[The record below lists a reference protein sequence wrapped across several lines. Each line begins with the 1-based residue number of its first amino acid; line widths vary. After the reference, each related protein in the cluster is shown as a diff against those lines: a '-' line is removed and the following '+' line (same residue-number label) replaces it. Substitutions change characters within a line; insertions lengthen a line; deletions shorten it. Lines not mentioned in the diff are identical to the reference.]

1 MKKIL
6 VLISLL
12 IFVSCQKE
20 QKLPPVKRSQAPA
33 QYDFSKKNT
42 KSQNASDDFSD
53 LKKKKEDESCDTE
66 EEITKKLAE
75 PKQEAF
81 QLQGG
86 DSGCDVDGE
95 EVAH

>member
-1 MKKIL
+1 MKKFL

-12 IFVSCQKE
+12 YLVSCQKE
-20 QKLPPVKRSQAPA
+20 EAPAPVKRSQAPA
-33 QYDFSKKNT
+33 EYDFTKKGT
-42 KSQNASDDFSD
+42 HSQKANDDFSD
-53 LKKKKEDESCDTE
+53 LKKKDDESCDTE

-86 DSGCDVDGE
+86 DTGCDVGSE
-95 EVAH
+95 EGAH